1 MPKRPC
7 RELQT
12 RLVAV
17 GLSVLCGVLL
27 LVGPVRA
34 HVAGKTYDLW
44 IADTPGQPPS
54 VHTCARFTAT
64 TLQVDACGPVPGEF
78 EEFVLFNEP
87 PNLITQWFALIPCN
101 GLDMVLVGTS
111 TDGGAL
117 GFQANVMA
125 ASANSTAGRFAVS
138 VAGVENPACQ

>member
-1 MPKRPC
+1 MPKKPC
-7 RELQT
+7 PELPT

-17 GLSVLCGVLL
+17 GLLALCGVLL

-44 IADTPGQPPS
+44 MATTPGQPP

-64 TLQVDACGPVPGEF
+64 TLQVDACGPDAAAF
-78 EEFVLFNEP
+78 EESVVLNEP
-87 PNLITQWFALIPCN
+87 PNFFTLWNAVIPCS
-101 GLDMVLVGTS
+101 GTSVAFIGTS
-111 TDGGAL
+111 TDGGVL
-117 GFQANVMA
+117 GQANVMA
-125 ASANSTAGRFAVS
+125 ATSIGQFVLS

>member
-7 RELQT
+7 REFQT

-44 IADTPGQPPS
+44 IATTPGQPPS

-64 TLQVDACGPVPGEF
+64 TLQVDACGPVPAAFSEDLLLS
-78 EEFVLFNEP
+78 ENPTL
-87 PNLITQWFALIPCN
+87 LTDWSALISCN
-101 GLDMVLVGTS
+101 GLNVFFFGTS
-111 TDGGAL
+111 TDGRAL
-117 GFQANVMA
+117 GFQANVIA
-125 ASANSTAGRFAVS
+125 ATAISIAGRLAVG
-138 VAGVENPACQ
+138 VAGVENPACR